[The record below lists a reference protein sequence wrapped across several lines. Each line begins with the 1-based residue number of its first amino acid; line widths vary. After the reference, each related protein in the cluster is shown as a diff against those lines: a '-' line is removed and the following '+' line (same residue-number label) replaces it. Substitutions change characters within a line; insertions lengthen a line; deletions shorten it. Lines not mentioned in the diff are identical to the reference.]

1 MIRFDK
7 SVPPKL
13 LVIHEHPVLRAQT
26 RKHLESCG
34 YTVVEAGSCKE
45 AIAIMHTCTFAG
57 IIVDND
63 MADYEAAS
71 PLSARS
77 ATGNS
82 NIPCIV
88 LATNRVIRKPE
99 KDFNTALD
107 DYLYKPFRPSAL
119 AKHVHEVIK
128 TSAGSEHL
136 RLVCPAAYALT
147 GTTGI
152 NLTKFNLSSKQIIL
166 LHTLIRN
173 SPRAVSKA
181 CFVDALYSH
190 KSPPINPYN
199 AVESLVF
206 HLRKRLRAEES
217 NVSIKS
223 VRGVGYRAS
232 INQTQNS
239 ITKNVNLLEL

>member
-1 MIRFDK
+1 
-7 SVPPKL
+7 
-13 LVIHEHPVLRAQT
+13 
-26 RKHLESCG
+26 
-34 YTVVEAGSCKE
+34 VVEAGSCKE

-63 MADYEAAS
+63 MTDYEAAS

-82 NIPCIV
+82 NTPCIV
-88 LATNRVIRKPE
+88 LTTNRVIRKPD
-99 KDFNTALD
+99 KNFNTALD
-107 DYLYKPFRPSAL
+107 DYLYKPFKPSAL
-119 AKHVHEVIK
+119 ASHAHEVIK
-128 TSAGSEHL
+128 TSVGSEHL
-136 RLVCPAAYALT
+136 RLACPAAYELR

-152 NLTKFNLSSKQIIL
+152 NLTNFNLPSKQMIM
-166 LHTLIRN
+166 LHTLVSN

-181 CFVDALYSH
+181 CFVDVLYSH
-190 KSPPINPYN
+190 KRPPINPYN
-199 AVESLVF
+199 AVEALVF
-206 HLRKRLRAEES
+206 HLRKKLRAEES

-239 ITKNVNLLEL
+239 ITKNVNFLEL